1 MSESYSPIY
10 FPLDQGERASHLKV
24 NQLLARA
31 VYERLAEMLHESLPE
46 ERAEADAEPQEEYFT
61 RGRGHSTI
69 FLDGDRGT
77 GKTTVV
83 VNLRQYIESPEVR
96 EQRPALADAVH
107 IFKPIDPSQLE
118 DGDDLFLNV
127 VVAAVLGD
135 KDVKAQR
142 EFKPAEWQELHGSLQ
157 KLGSALQGRETQSDG
172 VGLDRLRAFMGSQE
186 LAGAVHEFFYRAAR
200 LLGKRLL
207 VLPIDDV
214 DTTLH
219 RAFENL
225 EVVRRY
231 LASPVLLPIVCG
243 DLSLYREVTWRD
255 AFKRLT
261 MDTAEY
267 HEQAKLFA
275 DDLAREYLRKILPLH
290 RRVRMLEVDD
300 FLRNEEILLGTE
312 DEAKSTPLKLPQL
325 DAWLQALLA
334 GAVNGH
340 ENSRLHIPIPTVRAL
355 SQLLFRVRGEIPS
368 LEEAFDPWTES
379 RPETDLMQRI
389 FSRESGNTP
398 SGLRIGPQVRRNRPN
413 LVLLHT
419 WHEALLNHFM
429 YEARAG
435 AVCLVLMASQHW
447 RLNRTDSVLATPLF
461 EPLKQID
468 QPALRY
474 IETRAELNWKADLDR
489 RLPEPWVESLPD
501 ISVLP
506 FATPEIGRA
515 VKVKPWTPNPKDLSD
530 EIEGRALSLVFDLIT
545 HRNFYASSKQ
555 ATLICSGRLLEL
567 VVTSLV
573 RDPTWRDIERIQNQ
587 PPFHSAAA
595 VASTKPLLI
604 ANDDEEDED
613 SWTSAE
619 SRNGDLRIDVP
630 LRVLLEEISKW
641 RKEYR
646 MHEWAQSPWLVYCA
660 LNKTFNQSQ
669 SFNKPLSVGQ
679 QPTRVSP
686 SLVVKSGLAAF
697 NSFWAAIASF
707 EKGTIFDLPMQLSNV
722 NLNPDRD
729 FEYNELYLQNI
740 RPLLGRKD
748 IDESIEEEVVIS
760 VTRALAHHPLR
771 TKLNRLVEL
780 VKYAEPLPTTDNG
793 QASALTARDRL
804 IAALKLPKDIKQFRK
819 VTLVK
824 ALRALAG
831 SSGVSPLEFAK
842 QVYELMDIYHRGDSL
857 MHNLERA
864 IDELRQSA

>member
-1 MSESYSPIY
+1 MSKSYSHIY

-46 ERAEADAEPQEEYFT
+46 KLTVSDAELQEEYFT

-83 VNLRQYIESPEVR
+83 VNLRQYIESQEVR
-96 EQRPALADAVH
+96 EQLPALVDAVH

-142 EFKPAEWQELHGSLQ
+142 ESKPAEWQELHGSLQ

-261 MDTAEY
+261 MDTAAY

-312 DEAKSTPLKLPQL
+312 DEAKSKSLLKLPQL

-340 ENSRLHIPIPTVRAL
+340 ENSRLQIPIPTVR
-355 SQLLFRVRGEIPS
+355 S
-368 LEEAFDPWTES
+368 
-379 RPETDLMQRI
+379 
-389 FSRESGNTP
+389 
-398 SGLRIGPQVRRNRPN
+398 
-413 LVLLHT
+413 
-419 WHEALLNHFM
+419 
-429 YEARAG
+429 
-435 AVCLVLMASQHW
+435 AV
-447 RLNRTDSVLATPLF
+447 ATPV
-461 EPLKQID
+461 PG
-468 QPALRY
+468 AGRGS
-474 IETRAELNWKADLDR
+474 RA
-489 RLPEPWVESLPD
+489 
-501 ISVLP
+501 
-506 FATPEIGRA
+506 
-515 VKVKPWTPNPKDLSD
+515 
-530 EIEGRALSLVFDLIT
+530 
-545 HRNFYASSKQ
+545 
-555 ATLICSGRLLEL
+555 
-567 VVTSLV
+567 
-573 RDPTWRDIERIQNQ
+573 
-587 PPFHSAAA
+587 
-595 VASTKPLLI
+595 
-604 ANDDEEDED
+604 
-613 SWTSAE
+613 
-619 SRNGDLRIDVP
+619 
-630 LRVLLEEISKW
+630 
-641 RKEYR
+641 
-646 MHEWAQSPWLVYCA
+646 
-660 LNKTFNQSQ
+660 
-669 SFNKPLSVGQ
+669 
-679 QPTRVSP
+679 
-686 SLVVKSGLAAF
+686 
-697 NSFWAAIASF
+697 
-707 EKGTIFDLPMQLSNV
+707 
-722 NLNPDRD
+722 
-729 FEYNELYLQNI
+729 
-740 RPLLGRKD
+740 
-748 IDESIEEEVVIS
+748 
-760 VTRALAHHPLR
+760 
-771 TKLNRLVEL
+771 
-780 VKYAEPLPTTDNG
+780 
-793 QASALTARDRL
+793 
-804 IAALKLPKDIKQFRK
+804 
-819 VTLVK
+819 
-824 ALRALAG
+824 
-831 SSGVSPLEFAK
+831 
-842 QVYELMDIYHRGDSL
+842 
-857 MHNLERA
+857 
-864 IDELRQSA
+864 